1 METNEEHVAHAG
13 TVPAP
18 VKPKVRKKKS
28 KPKSRRSRAA
38 KPAPKAYSEPTA
50 ARAAK
55 LAVNLVEFEKTTF
68 DSAVK
73 LIGSLNDRS
82 EKAVRH
88 ALSNASWLP
97 REGQKLVEEWQHT
110 VRKSLKEFAR
120 TVDKS
125 FDLLSKYLARIEAET
140 PKSKK

>member
-1 METNEEHVAHAG
+1 METNEEHDASISITLA
-13 TVPAP
+13 PA
-18 VKPKVRKKKS
+18 KPKTRKKKS
-28 KPKSRRSRAA
+28 KSKSRPARAA
-38 KPAPKAYSEPTA
+38 KPAPKAHSEPTA

-88 ALSNASWLP
+88 ALSNATWLP
-97 REGQKLVEEWQHT
+97 KEGQKLVEEWQHT
-110 VRKSLKEFAR
+110 VRKSLKDFAR

-140 PKSKK
+140 PRNKK